1 MGLNLHP
8 MKYANEVQLTAGK
21 ESVLGVFLVRMWEN
35 TNLKISKYEH
45 FSLSDIQ
52 RNTQSPVKYI
62 KWNVLRK

>member
-1 MGLNLHP
+1 

>member
-1 MGLNLHP
+1 

-21 ESVLGVFLVRMWEN
+21 ESVLGVLLVRMWEN